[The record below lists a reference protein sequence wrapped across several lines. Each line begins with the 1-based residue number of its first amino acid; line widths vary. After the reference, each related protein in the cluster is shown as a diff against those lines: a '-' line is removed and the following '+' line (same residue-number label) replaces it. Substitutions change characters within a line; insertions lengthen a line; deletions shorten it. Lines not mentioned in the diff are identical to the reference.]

1 MYSIISFC
9 INAWSKPDT
18 LFREGKVW
26 MKEPWI
32 QDGKVNGSKSNLNK
46 TLNESFAWARTVGFS
61 LKRINK
67 VHQVSSLF
75 WLPEACLD
83 CVQIY
88 ILNHSRLKKWVQEMM
103 CTVSY
108 CLFCTYMYVD
118 RYSNNSTKKM
128 RGKSTELF

>member
-1 MYSIISFC
+1 
-9 INAWSKPDT
+9 
-18 LFREGKVW
+18 

-32 QDGKVNGSKSNLNK
+32 QDVKVNRSKSNLNK

-83 CVQIY
+83 CVQKY
-88 ILNHSRLKKWVQEMM
+88 ILNHSRLKQLMQEMM
-103 CTVSY
+103 CTVSH
-108 CLFCTYMYVD
+108 CLLCFYLD
-118 RYSNNSTKKM
+118 RYSNNCTEKI
-128 RGKSTELF
+128 RGKNAELF